1 MRQDGCIRRLQESP
15 FRLLAAGV
23 LGDGLGSLGNGVL
36 GKLSWQ
42 QEADRGLNLTRS
54 DSGPLVVV
62 SQPTRF
68 GSDSFEQIIDERVH
82 DAHRLGRDTGVGVDL
97 LQHL

>member
-1 MRQDGCIRRLQESP
+1 MAALEGGWQQSP

-23 LGDGLGSLGNGVL
+23 LGDSLGSLGNGVL

-42 QEADRGLNLTRS
+42 QEADRSLNLARS
-54 DSGPLVVV
+54 DGGSLVVV

-68 GSDSFEQIIDERVH
+68 GSDSFKQIINERVH
-82 DAHRLGRDTGVGVDL
+82 DAHRLGGDPGVGVDL